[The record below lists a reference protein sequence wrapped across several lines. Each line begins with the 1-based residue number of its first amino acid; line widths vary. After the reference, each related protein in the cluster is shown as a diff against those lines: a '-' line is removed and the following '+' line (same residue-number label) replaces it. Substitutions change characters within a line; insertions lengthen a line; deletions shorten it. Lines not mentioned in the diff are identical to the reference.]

1 MSCHDAVRTVRLQG
15 AYQAMPMTC
24 GGSGYCSQS
33 LPWLALL
40 LVPRRATRRLYRGI
54 IVNEA
59 RRNRSSSRKK
69 GPPGAKY
76 RERRKLND
84 RDNCEG
90 RVTLSVLLSTR
101 ASRVPCEAC
110 PKPRDA
116 YCRGWHIVR
125 FVLRGGRA
133 APTLPRA
140 QSWSVLWSLLRALPA
155 SVLHDYRDEGMS
167 LLSCD
172 DCLERRHQCVTA
184 PHRRM
189 SNPRAVN
196 SFVFAVT
203 VSLPKAK
210 YLTAP
215 HMQTRE

>member
-1 MSCHDAVRTVRLQG
+1 MSCHDAMRTVRLQG

-76 RERRKLND
+76 RERRKMND

-90 RVTLSVLLSTR
+90 RVTLRVLLSTR
-101 ASRVPCEAC
+101 ELREWALSSQGLTPSQPRANGPGWLPLHGLLPHMPCEAC
-110 PKPRDA
+110 PKPRNA
-116 YCRGWHIVR
+116 YRREWHIV
-125 FVLRGGRA
+125 
-133 APTLPRA
+133 
-140 QSWSVLWSLLRALPA
+140 
-155 SVLHDYRDEGMS
+155 
-167 LLSCD
+167 
-172 DCLERRHQCVTA
+172 
-184 PHRRM
+184 
-189 SNPRAVN
+189 
-196 SFVFAVT
+196 
-203 VSLPKAK
+203 
-210 YLTAP
+210 
-215 HMQTRE
+215 